1 MKMNEYEERFQQLE
15 EITKKLDQE
24 NLSLEE
30 SVAYYEQGMNL
41 YKELKEWLETTKGRI
56 YQIETSSGELT
67 PWEATDELP

>member
-56 YQIETSSGELT
+56 YQIETSTGELT
-67 PWEATDELP
+67 PWEETDELS

>member
-56 YQIETSSGELT
+56 YQIETSSGKLT